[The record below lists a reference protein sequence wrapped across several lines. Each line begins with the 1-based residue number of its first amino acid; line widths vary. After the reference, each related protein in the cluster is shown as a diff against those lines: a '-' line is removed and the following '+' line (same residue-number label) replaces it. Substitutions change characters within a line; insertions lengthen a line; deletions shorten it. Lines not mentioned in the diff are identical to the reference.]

1 MHQSETIEES
11 TAVQKKMIFIH
22 YRGKVTEGNV

>member
-11 TAVQKKMIFIH
+11 TAVQKMMIFIH